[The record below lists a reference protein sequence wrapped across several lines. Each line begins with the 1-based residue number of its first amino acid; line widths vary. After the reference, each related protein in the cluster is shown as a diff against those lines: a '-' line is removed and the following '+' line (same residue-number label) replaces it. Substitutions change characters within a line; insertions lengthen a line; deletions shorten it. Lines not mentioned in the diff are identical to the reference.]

1 MIKISIVEMVAHLV
15 QLIDSMFVQE
25 APQFVKISVE
35 MVYLMLQ
42 PDNFVMMETKTTLMD
57 VPMIVGS
64 IKVGSVLAIIKHV
77 NLSVEMVS

>member
-15 QLIDSMFVQE
+15 QSTDSMFVQE